1 MRYAVAFAPSRG
13 LVDSVPVMATGGTH
27 VAEYRWR
34 LTQLGRRHV
43 AEFLDVYRELYPR
56 VSTAGLDTFLGDI
69 V

>member
-1 MRYAVAFAPSRG
+1 MAP
-13 LVDSVPVMATGGTH
+13 GGTH

-56 VSTAGLDTFLGDI
+56 VRTAGLDALLDDTA
-69 V
+69 